1 MITPSLVVS
10 CLIFFLIAI
19 RQWLPASVR
28 IWHIMTAGALILLLT
43 GQIAPAAALHAV
55 DWNVIAYLFGVF
67 AIAAA
72 LYDSGISHAIG
83 ARIAAMRHPHL
94 ALFAL
99 IMIVAL
105 TSAVLTNDAAAVI
118 GTPIML
124 MLAQAL
130 RLPAI
135 PLLIALCA
143 SVTVGSM
150 ISPVGNPQNILIAA
164 NGPVAHPV
172 ATFAWW
178 LAVPTIVSLVF
189 TYVWS
194 LRLTARMPQPAHLA
208 IKDLPAPA
216 AHART
221 WPAYAGTALLV
232 VLIVADSVL
241 QGMTDGLILPFG
253 VASLIACAP
262 IFIFGNRRVQTFKE
276 VDWPTLIF
284 FVAMF
289 VVTGSLMQSGSL
301 QALLGSTQARLGD
314 LPVTATIGF
323 WASQLFSN
331 VPVVD
336 LYLKLLAARRTAQP
350 DDARRDFDTRRQ
362 SVHHQRRQ
370 QCHCRSAGRT
380 LRPGSVHVLAI
391 HLRGAAHH
399 RGLGRGHLRLD
410 RVDGAALLSA
420 RRAGTQHP
428 LVKPRYER
436 AKRSANS
443 RTRRPPR
450 PFNRLELS
458 PWPTPPS

>member
-10 CLIFFLIAI
+10 CLIFFLIAV

-28 IWHIMTAGALILLLT
+28 IWHIMMAGALILLLS
-43 GQIAPAAALHAV
+43 GQIAPAAAFRAV

-83 ARIAAMRHPHL
+83 ASIAAMRHPHL
-94 ALFAL
+94 ALFTL
-99 IMIVAL
+99 IVIVAL
-105 TSAVLTNDAAAVI
+105 TAAVLTNDAAAVI
-118 GTPIML
+118 GTPVML

-150 ISPVGNPQNILIAA
+150 VSPVGNPQNILIAA

-172 ATFAWW
+172 VTFAWW
-178 LAVPTIVSLVF
+178 LAVPMLVSLVF
-189 TYVWS
+189 TYAWS
-194 LRLTARMPQPAHLA
+194 LRLLVRMPQPAHLA

-221 WPAYAGTALLV
+221 WPAYAGTALLI

-253 VASLIACAP
+253 AASLIACAP
-262 IFIFGNRRVQTFKE
+262 IFVFGNRRMQTFKE

-301 QALLGSTQARLGD
+301 QALLGSTQAQLGD
-314 LPVTATIGF
+314 LPVTAAIGF

-336 LYLKLLAARRTAQP
+336 LYLKLLPHGELPNLMMLAGISTLAGNLFIISAASNVIVVQQAERFGQKPFTFWQFTFAVLP
-350 DDARRDFDTRRQ
+350 ITMV
-362 SVHHQRRQ
+362 SV
-370 QCHCRSAGRT
+370 AVTYGWI
-380 LRPGSVHVLAI
+380 AWM
-391 HLRGAAHH
+391 A
-399 RGLGRGHLRLD
+399 LG
-410 RVDGAALLSA
+410 
-420 RRAGTQHP
+420 
-428 LVKPRYER
+428 
-436 AKRSANS
+436 
-443 RTRRPPR
+443 
-450 PFNRLELS
+450 F
-458 PWPTPPS
+458 